1 MGESTVSVKQP
12 LRVLVVEDSDDDYR
26 LLLVTLERGGYEP
39 SSQRVD
45 TAEAMRDALTHR
57 EWDLIIS
64 DYMVPGFGGLP
75 ALSLL
80 KETGLD
86 IPFIL
91 VSGQIGEEIAV
102 TSMKAGAHDYLM
114 KDRLA
119 RLIPAIERELR
130 EADTRRARRRA
141 EQERRETEERFRQLA
156 ENIEAVF
163 FMMEPGA
170 GNFPWRISYAS
181 PAYETVWGSPARSL
195 YDDSSAWLQAVHPE
209 DRSRVTAALPKIPRG
224 EFNEEFRI
232 VRPDERIRWIHYRIF
247 PVRNERGEPYRFAC
261 LADDVTE
268 RKSAQEKL
276 RNYAMQLQEAVD
288 HLQEAQEQLR
298 TSNQELFK
306 ARTELERRVAQRT
319 ADLTVAN
326 AELKR
331 QMGERRR
338 LEHELLEIADNERR
352 RIGIDLHDDL
362 GQHMNGIALLLEGL
376 RLKVEKLD
384 SNAAAEVARIQ
395 TLLLKTINLAHD
407 LARDLASADLQ
418 GSDVVAALGGLT
430 EQAERMFQISCRLV
444 CDSSIPTLPQNIA
457 AQLYKI
463 VQEAVTN
470 AIKHGKAK
478 RVQITLGNEDGR
490 LKLTVRNDG
499 RPFPATV
506 GQDNRMGLRIMNYRA
521 NLIGGTL
528 EIKADGRRGAI
539 VTCSLQIDSES
550 NGFVSSTV
558 GTREP
563 LAEQRVHQ

>member
-1 MGESTVSVKQP
+1 LVKQP
-12 LRVLVVEDSDDDYR
+12 LRVLVVEDSDDDHK

-39 SSQRVD
+39 VSERVD
-45 TAEAMRDALTHR
+45 TAEAMRDALMHR
-57 EWDLIIS
+57 EWDLIVS
-64 DYMVPGFGGLP
+64 DYMVPGFGGLA
-75 ALSLL
+75 ALSVL

-86 IPFIL
+86 LPFIL

-102 TSMKAGAHDYLM
+102 ASMKAGAHDYLM

-119 RLIPAIERELR
+119 RLVPAIERELR
-130 EADTRRARRRA
+130 EAATRRARRQA
-141 EQERRETEERFRQLA
+141 EQELRESEERFRQLA

-163 FMMEPGA
+163 FIMEPGT
-170 GNFPWRISYAS
+170 GEFPWRICYAS
-181 PAYETVWGSPARSL
+181 PAYENVWGSSSRTL
-195 YDDSSAWLQAVHPE
+195 CQDSASWLQTVHLD
-209 DRSRVTAALPKIPRG
+209 DRQRVTEALPKIPRG

-232 VRPDERIRWIHYRIF
+232 VRPDGKIRWIHYRVS
-247 PVRNERGEPYRFAC
+247 PVRNEQGEAYRFAC
-261 LADDVTE
+261 IADDITE
-268 RKSAQEKL
+268 RKSSQEKL
-276 RNYAMQLQEAVD
+276 KNYALQLQEAVD
-288 HLQEAQEQLR
+288 DLQEAQEQLR
-298 TSNQELFK
+298 ATNQELFV
-306 ARTELERRVAQRT
+306 ARAELERRVAQRT

-331 QMGERRR
+331 QMNERRR

-376 RLKVEKLD
+376 RLKVEKID
-384 SNAAAEVARIQ
+384 SQAAAEVARIQ

-418 GSDVVAALGGLT
+418 GSDVVVALRGLA

-444 CDSSIPTLPQNIA
+444 CESTIPSLPQNVA

-478 RVQITLGNEDGR
+478 KVQITLNSNNGR
-490 LKLTVRNDG
+490 LKLAVRNDG

-506 GQDNRMGLRIMNYRA
+506 GEDNRMGLRIMNYRA
-521 NLIGGTL
+521 NLIGGIL
-528 EIKADGRRGAI
+528 EIKADGKRGAI
-539 VTCSLQIDSES
+539 VTCSLQTDSES
-550 NGFVSSTV
+550 TDSGGSTDR
-558 GTREP
+558 TAA
-563 LAEQRVHQ
+563 LLTEQALHQ

>member
-1 MGESTVSVKQP
+1 MKQP
-12 LRVLVVEDSDDDYR
+12 LRVLVVEDSDDDHK
-26 LLLVTLERGGYEP
+26 LLLVALERGGYEP
-39 SSQRVD
+39 VSERVD
-45 TAEAMRDALTHR
+45 TAEAMREALTR
-57 EWDLIIS
+57 QEWDLILS
-64 DYMVPGFGGLP
+64 DYMVPGFGGLA
-75 ALSLL
+75 ALRLL

-86 IPFIL
+86 LPFIL

-102 TSMKAGAHDYLM
+102 ASMKAGAHDYLM

-119 RLIPAIERELR
+119 RLVPAIERELR
-130 EADTRRARRRA
+130 EADVRQARRRA
-141 EQERRETEERFRQLA
+141 EQERRESEERFRQLA

-163 FMMEPGA
+163 FIMEPCEGD
-170 GNFPWRISYAS
+170 FPWRISYAS
-181 PAYETVWGSPARSL
+181 PACESVWGSPSRTLCENSA
-195 YDDSSAWLQAVHPE
+195 AWLQAVAPE
-209 DRSRVTAALPKIPRG
+209 DRQKVTAALPKIPRG

-232 VRPDERIRWIHYRIF
+232 VRPDGKVRWIHYRVF

-261 LADDVTE
+261 IADDVTE

-276 RNYAMQLQEAVD
+276 KNYAIQLQEAVD
-288 HLQEAQEQLR
+288 DLQQAQKELR
-298 TSNQELFK
+298 ASNQELFE
-306 ARTELERRVAQRT
+306 ARAELERRVAQRT

-326 AELKR
+326 AELRR
-331 QMGERRR
+331 QISERRR

-376 RLKVEKLD
+376 RLKVEKID
-384 SNAAAEVARIQ
+384 SHAAAEVARIQ

-407 LARDLASADLQ
+407 LARDLASADHQ
-418 GSDVVAALGGLT
+418 GSDVVLALRGLA

-444 CDSSIPTLPQNIA
+444 CNGAIPALPQNVA

-478 RVQITLGNEDGR
+478 KVQITLQSNNGA
-490 LKLTVRNDG
+490 LHLTVRNDG

-521 NLIGGTL
+521 NLIGGIL
-528 EIKADGRRGAI
+528 EIKADGKRGAI
-539 VTCSLQIDSES
+539 VTCSLHTDSES
-550 NGFVSSTV
+550 STPV
-558 GTREP
+558 GSTAGTRE
-563 LAEQRVHQ
+563 LLTEQRVHQ